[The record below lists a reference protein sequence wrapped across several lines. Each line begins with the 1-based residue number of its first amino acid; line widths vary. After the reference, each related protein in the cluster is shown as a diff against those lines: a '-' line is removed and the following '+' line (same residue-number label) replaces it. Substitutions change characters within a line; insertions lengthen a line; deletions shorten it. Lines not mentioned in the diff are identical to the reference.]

1 MFGDL
6 TVKVKMEPSKR
17 YKQYLKSHMLLIIVF
32 LLMLP
37 YAVRL
42 IDRVK
47 ETFIMKASYLHLSI
61 IRPDFLWNYSI
72 FYK

>member
-17 YKQYLKSHMLLIIVF
+17 YKLYLKSHMLLTIVF

-37 YAVRL
+37 YEERL

-47 ETFIMKASYLHLSI
+47 NGPQMTSI
-61 IRPDFLWNYSI
+61 DLYI
-72 FYK
+72 FTYK